1 MGSGLLPGAILI
13 GILGSFFEIFT
24 PATHA
29 GDSLWHEIV
38 PFFPVRMSDGK
49 WSDPEDTILRRKTAK
64 GWEYKAIPET
74 DEEYYA
80 RQW

>member
-1 MGSGLLPGAILI
+1 MI

-24 PATHA
+24 PAARTDQA
-29 GDSLWHEIV
+29 LWREIV
-38 PFFPVRMSDGK
+38 PFFPVRMPDGT
-49 WSDPEDTILRRKTAK
+49 WSAAEDTILRRKTAK

-74 DEEYYA
+74 EEEYYA

>member
-1 MGSGLLPGAILI
+1 MI

-24 PATHA
+24 PVARA
-29 GDSLWHEIV
+29 DQALWHEIV

-49 WSDPEDTILRRKTAK
+49 WPGADDTIFRRRTAK
-64 GWEYKAIPET
+64 GWEYRAISET
-74 DEEYYA
+74 KEEFIA